1 VGSAVAGA
9 FYSGASRIHANYLLV
24 PQKSLRLLKKKVS
37 VQLLKIFLSASIF
50 ILFSYSPFQ
59 SNLRLNGV
67 K

>member
-9 FYSGASRIHANYLLV
+9 FYSVASRIHANYLLV
-24 PQKSLRLLKKKVS
+24 PQKSLRLLKKKFQFNS
-37 VQLLKIFLSASIF
+37 SKFSYPPLFLF
-50 ILFSYSPFQ
+50 FFPYSPFQ